1 MASPVII
8 PKKST
13 IADKV
18 PLPEQLA
25 GGEVS
30 VNWAD
35 QVWHGKHPSTNAVV
49 PIGAP
54 YLHSHDQLISL
65 DRSRDLELTNSGA
78 VTISDGSI
86 TTTLSPSSTANRTLN
101 FPDKSGTLATLDD
114 VGGGA
119 PSPTN
124 DLDEMFTSASATYYH
139 EVNYTAGGDVSAIEV
154 YASSAKTTHL
164 YSRSFTY
171 DASGNLTQILTT
183 DQQNAGVSL
192 TKTITYTGSGDI
204 ATVTRNYNI

>member
-1 MASPVII
+1 MANTLI

-13 IADKV
+13 IADKL

-25 GGEVS
+25 GGEVT

-35 QVWHGKHPSTNAVV
+35 QAWNGKHPGTGGIV

-65 DRSRDLELTNSGA
+65 DRTRDLELTNAGA
-78 VTISDGSI
+78 VAISDGTI
-86 TTTLSPSSTANRTLN
+86 TTTLAPSSTVSRTLTL
-101 FPDKSGTLATLDD
+101 PDKSGTLATLDD
-114 VGGGA
+114 VGGGGT
-119 PSPTN
+119 PGPTN

-154 YASSAKTTHL
+154 YATSAKTTHL

-171 DASGNLTQILTT
+171 DGAGNLTQILTT

-192 TKTITYTGSGDI
+192 TKTITYSGSGDI
-204 ATVTRNYNI
+204 ASVTRTYSL

>member
-1 MASPVII
+1 MANTILL
-8 PKKST
+8 KKST
-13 IADKV
+13 IAAKV
-18 PLPEQLA
+18 PTTSDLQA
-25 GGEVS
+25 GE
-30 VNWAD
+30 
-35 QVWHGKHPSTNAVV
+35 
-49 PIGAP
+49 IC
-54 YLHSHDQLISL
+54 
-65 DRSRDLELTNSGA
+65 
-78 VTISDGSI
+78 
-86 TTTLSPSSTANRTLN
+86 LN
-101 FPDKSGTLATLDD
+101 FADAKIYGRHPGNNTIVTFTSGG
-114 VGGGA
+114 GGGA
-119 PSPTN
+119 ATIN
-124 DLDEMFTSASATYYH
+124 DLDEMFTSARATYYH